1 MAKITNTGGAVK
13 RNPLAKFTKSIGTQ
27 RLIALLAQIILYL
40 VFGFINPAFRSYAT
54 LVNIFDASYYIGLM
68 AIGVTF
74 AITSDGI
81 DLSIGTVLTC
91 SALISGQLITKYHL
105 PVALGLLVCILI
117 GALFGLLNGLMVSYM
132 HLPPFIAT
140 LGSMMLSKGLGS
152 IFTKAQSVTWPQSS
166 LAEGWFRNIF

>member
-1 MAKITNTGGAVK
+1 
-13 RNPLAKFTKSIGTQ
+13 
-27 RLIALLAQIILYL
+27 
-40 VFGFINPAFRSYAT
+40 
-54 LVNIFDASYYIGLM
+54 M

-105 PVALGLLVCILI
+105 PVALGLLVCIFI

-152 IFTKAQSVTWPQSS
+152 IFYQGAERYFGRSPARRKAGSAISS
-166 LAEGWFRNIF
+166 KSTRTAF